1 MELARQLKVK
11 REECGLSQDEVAKA
25 IFVSRQ
31 TVSNWENDKT
41 YPDVQSLLLLSKL
54 FGVSIDELIKGDAVA
69 MQQAIKEDSRKM
81 RLLSYGMIGFSV
93 LAFLFL
99 LMFSLVWQE
108 PSGFARMSKGNIA
121 GAATFIVLYA
131 IGFGMAIAI
140 DRLKKKHDIVT
151 YREIDRFLKGELEDE
166 PDSQGFARRHPALG
180 MMVKLLGGAVIG
192 LMLAGLL
199 LVLEGLRS
207 GQCDLFIANNAM
219 GYTYSTSMDDIKV
232 AGAPADVTGDY
243 PCCRQNCSDDAYH
256 NKFQSLVDFEVALI
270 RGYDYYLNNK
280 EDVIKRMVDY
290 SAQTPEYV
298 EAALYGTD
306 SYRNMMDLS
315 PDPHTNE
322 IVDYYKAMLS
332 IGEIEGDENA
342 MDQYATSEVYKRAL
356 DRLVS
361 QYPDNQTYQKL
372 AADFAIYNG

>member
-166 PDSQGFARRHPALG
+166 PDSQGVARRHPALG

-199 LVLEGLRS
+199 LVLEG
-207 GQCDLFIANNAM
+207 
-219 GYTYSTSMDDIKV
+219 
-232 AGAPADVTGDY
+232 
-243 PCCRQNCSDDAYH
+243 
-256 NKFQSLVDFEVALI
+256 
-270 RGYDYYLNNK
+270 
-280 EDVIKRMVDY
+280 
-290 SAQTPEYV
+290 
-298 EAALYGTD
+298 
-306 SYRNMMDLS
+306 
-315 PDPHTNE
+315 
-322 IVDYYKAMLS
+322 
-332 IGEIEGDENA
+332 
-342 MDQYATSEVYKRAL
+342 
-356 DRLVS
+356 
-361 QYPDNQTYQKL
+361 
-372 AADFAIYNG
+372 